1 MINKIIRLVVLK
13 HSNLDNKKVS
23 EVVQVILNT
32 TVMELHDLETGV
44 EVSAN
49 EDLVAEDCEQDA
61 DRAECGRDSGKNG
74 HGRAP
79 DGYTRGQMVLQI
91 QQELSPES
99 RR

>member
-23 EVVQVILNT
+23 EVVQEFLNT

-49 EDLVAEDCEQDA
+49 
-61 DRAECGRDSGKNG
+61 
-74 HGRAP
+74 
-79 DGYTRGQMVLQI
+79 
-91 QQELSPES
+91 
-99 RR
+99 

>member
-23 EVVQVILNT
+23 EVVQEFLNT

-79 DGYTRGQMVLQI
+79 DGDTRKKKFLTGDK
-91 QQELSPES
+91 
-99 RR
+99 